1 MDQAQGAARPN
12 VATRATRNNRA
23 LADGRAAGDIG
34 PLLEGLTNEPRR
46 TKRVTKKNSTAA
58 TIGTSRVSKSEKK
71 KPVRSARSKATSKT
85 PKSQTES
92 GNPVPDGQSSDRQHE
107 PTGSQGTPGE
117 GAVSGRKAAEPSL
130 TGIPTELRDKIFREL
145 LQGDD
150 LLLDIPL
157 AIAKDNDVNTT
168 ISLPPEHAA
177 DLPDD
182 DDDWTGPWQ
191 QWKSHLRYKL
201 HPQILSTCRFLNQE
215 GTPLLYEG
223 KTIGVTFLEMYP
235 NVAHP
240 PTRLLSKTYCA
251 GVVSKGAG
259 LRRTFKRYPLYAGS
273 ATGNI
278 GFTLDQLHCDN
289 FAIVGSVPQPYKD
302 LITKYATLKQT
313 KSLEDVWAAATS
325 IYKKYQR
332 SFRICRAC
340 RAIAFPQT
348 KPETLDHWQRV
359 GRHKIM
365 KEDDQ
370 SVYVDIQSGNIVHFD
385 IDGFYRNGKQYVKEL
400 VEGAEGSVACEHVIE
415 FGPVPDFAKHNRE
428 VLARLKADVNRWLD
442 ECP

>member
-1 MDQAQGAARPN
+1 M
-12 VATRATRNNRA
+12 
-23 LADGRAAGDIG
+23 LG
-34 PLLEGLTNEPRR
+34 PFHR
-46 TKRVTKKNSTAA
+46 
-58 TIGTSRVSKSEKK
+58 
-71 KPVRSARSKATSKT
+71 
-85 PKSQTES
+85 
-92 GNPVPDGQSSDRQHE
+92 
-107 PTGSQGTPGE
+107 
-117 GAVSGRKAAEPSL
+117 
-130 TGIPTELRDKIFREL
+130 
-145 LQGDD
+145 
-150 LLLDIPL
+150 
-157 AIAKDNDVNTT
+157 
-168 ISLPPEHAA
+168 
-177 DLPDD
+177 
-182 DDDWTGPWQ
+182 
-191 QWKSHLRYKL
+191 
-201 HPQILSTCRFLNQE
+201 
-215 GTPLLYEG
+215 
-223 KTIGVTFLEMYP
+223 
-235 NVAHP
+235 
-240 PTRLLSKTYCA
+240 
-251 GVVSKGAG
+251 
-259 LRRTFKRYPLYAGS
+259 
-273 ATGNI
+273 
-278 GFTLDQLHCDN
+278 LHCDN
-289 FAIVGSVPQPYKD
+289 FGIVGSVPQPYKD